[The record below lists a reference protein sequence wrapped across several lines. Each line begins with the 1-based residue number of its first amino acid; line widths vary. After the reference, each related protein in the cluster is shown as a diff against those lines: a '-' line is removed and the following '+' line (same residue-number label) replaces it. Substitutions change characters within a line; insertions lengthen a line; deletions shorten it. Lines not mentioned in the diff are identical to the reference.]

1 MKGDFHVRFRENL
14 RVKLP
19 WVTRLA
25 AISVTLF
32 NFLIFNCMKHLFFA
46 TEVLAFLLLPVTVVH
61 SQSSTNNAEVEIRRL
76 EAEQVEY
83 LMNGKVAE
91 MKKNWAADFTVN
103 NPFNVV
109 QDAATGPIQS
119 GVLTYSK
126 FERNIEKVLL
136 HDSVII
142 VMGNELVV
150 PKAAPKGS
158 SHDTNQPIKRR
169 FTNVWMRKD
178 GKWLMIA
185 RHASNICS
193 N

>member
-1 MKGDFHVRFRENL
+1 MKLKIV
-14 RVKLP
+14 
-19 WVTRLA
+19 
-25 AISVTLF
+25 
-32 NFLIFNCMKHLFFA
+32 LI
-46 TEVLAFLLLPVTVVH
+46 LLLSCVKVVY
-61 SQSSTNNAEVEIRRL
+61 SQSQPGDAELEIRRL
-76 EAEQVEY
+76 EAQQVEY
-83 LMNGKVAE
+83 LMSGKVVE
-91 MKKNWAADFTVN
+91 MKKNWALDYTVN

-109 QDAATGPIQS
+109 QDAATGPIQR

-126 FERNIEKVLL
+126 FEQTIEKVLL

-142 VMGNELVV
+142 VMGHEIVV
-150 PKAAPKGS
+150 PKTAPQGS

-185 RHASNICS
+185 RHASNICP

>member
-1 MKGDFHVRFRENL
+1 
-14 RVKLP
+14 
-19 WVTRLA
+19 
-25 AISVTLF
+25 
-32 NFLIFNCMKHLFFA
+32 MKHIFFRIQ
-46 TEVLAFLLLPVTVVH
+46 VLAFHLLLVTVVR
-61 SQSSTNNAEVEIRRL
+61 SQTSSKNAEVEIKRL
-76 EAEQVEY
+76 EVEQVEY

-119 GVLTYSK
+119 GVLTYLK
-126 FERNIEKVLL
+126 FERTIEKVLL

-150 PKAAPKGS
+150 PKTAPKGS
-158 SHDTNQPIKRR
+158 SHDTNEPIKRR

-193 N
+193 K

>member
-1 MKGDFHVRFRENL
+1 
-14 RVKLP
+14 
-19 WVTRLA
+19 
-25 AISVTLF
+25 
-32 NFLIFNCMKHLFFA
+32 MKHIFF
-46 TEVLAFLLLPVTVVH
+46 TLKVLALLLAPATAVYPQR
-61 SQSSTNNAEVEIRRL
+61 SPNNGEAEIRKL
-76 EAEQVEY
+76 EADQVEY

-91 MKKNWAADFTVN
+91 MKKNWASDYTVN

-109 QDAATGPIQS
+109 QDAATDPIQS

-136 HDSVII
+136 HDSVIV
-142 VMGNELVV
+142 VMGSELVV
-150 PKAAPKGS
+150 PKTAPKGS
-158 SHDTNQPIKRR
+158 SHDTTQPIKRR

>member
-1 MKGDFHVRFRENL
+1 MNH
-14 RVKLP
+14 
-19 WVTRLA
+19 
-25 AISVTLF
+25 
-32 NFLIFNCMKHLFFA
+32 IFFTIK
-46 TEVLAFLLLPVTVVH
+46 VLAFLLLPLTAVYA
-61 SQSSTNNAEVEIRRL
+61 QGSSNNAEVEIRKL

-83 LMNGKVAE
+83 LMIGKIAE

-109 QDAATGPIQS
+109 QDAVTGPIQS

-126 FERNIEKVLL
+126 FERNIEKVLF

-150 PKAAPKGS
+150 PKTAPKGS
-158 SHDTNQPIKRR
+158 SHDTSQPIKRR
-169 FTNVWMRKD
+169 FTNVWMRKN

>member
-1 MKGDFHVRFRENL
+1 MK
-14 RVKLP
+14 RVFFIVKV
-19 WVTRLA
+19 WV
-25 AISVTLF
+25 
-32 NFLIFNCMKHLFFA
+32 
-46 TEVLAFLLLPVTVVH
+46 LLLVPATAVR
-61 SQSSTNNAEVEIRRL
+61 SQSSPNNAEVEIRVL
-76 EAEQVEY
+76 EGEQVEY

-91 MKKNWAADFTVN
+91 MRKNWDAAFTVN

-109 QDAATGPIQS
+109 QDGATGPIQA
-119 GVLTYSK
+119 GTLTYSK

-142 VMGNELVV
+142 IMGSELVV
-150 PKAAPKGS
+150 PKTAPKGS

>member
-1 MKGDFHVRFRENL
+1 
-14 RVKLP
+14 
-19 WVTRLA
+19 
-25 AISVTLF
+25 
-32 NFLIFNCMKHLFFA
+32 MKHIVFA
-46 TEVLAFLLLPVTVVH
+46 IKVSVLLLVPVTVVH
-61 SQSSTNNAEVEIRRL
+61 PQSSTNNAEAEIRKL
-76 EAEQVEY
+76 EAEQVGY
-83 LMNGKVAE
+83 LMNDKVAE
-91 MKKNWAADFTVN
+91 MKNNWASDYTVN

-150 PKAAPKGS
+150 PKTGPKGS

-169 FTNVWMRKD
+169 FTNVWMWKD

>member
-1 MKGDFHVRFRENL
+1 MKNQVVVLNIYECITCIKSAMSHRQL
-14 RVKLP
+14 VKYQ
-19 WVTRLA
+19 T
-25 AISVTLF
+25 
-32 NFLIFNCMKHLFFA
+32 HLFLLTA
-46 TEVLAFLLLPVTVVH
+46 VLSLVILSGSA
-61 SQSSTNNAEVEIRRL
+61 SAQSKNTSDAAEMEIRRL

-91 MKKNWAADFTVN
+91 MKKNWAEDYTVN

-109 QDAATGPIQS
+109 QDAASGPIQA

-126 FERNIEKVLL
+126 FERNIEKVLH

-150 PKAAPKGS
+150 PKTAPKDS
-158 SHDTNQPIKRR
+158 SHDTNQAIKRR
-169 FTNVWMRKD
+169 FTNIWMLKGD
-178 GKWLMIA
+178 KWLMIA
-185 RHASNICS
+185 RHASNICA

>member
-1 MKGDFHVRFRENL
+1 
-14 RVKLP
+14 
-19 WVTRLA
+19 
-25 AISVTLF
+25 
-32 NFLIFNCMKHLFFA
+32 MKHVFFIMN
-46 TEVLAFLLLPVTVVH
+46 VLALLLAPATAVYPQNPTK
-61 SQSSTNNAEVEIRRL
+61 NAEAEIRKL
-76 EAEQVEY
+76 EAAQVEY

-91 MKKNWAADFTVN
+91 MKKNWASDYTVN

-109 QDAATGPIQS
+109 QDAATGPIQG

-142 VMGNELVV
+142 VMGNELIV
-150 PKAAPKGS
+150 PKTAPKDS

-169 FTNVWMRKD
+169 FTNVWMQMD

>member
-1 MKGDFHVRFRENL
+1 MNYPFHGESFRVDAVDAKTAVCKQKRTRFL
-14 RVKLP
+14 GY
-19 WVTRLA
+19 
-25 AISVTLF
+25 LF
-32 NFLIFNCMKHLFFA
+32 VSIAVLTSLILSDTSA
-46 TEVLAFLLLPVTVVH
+46 QTQT
-61 SQSSTNNAEVEIRRL
+61 SSNAAEVEIRRL

-126 FERNIEKVLL
+126 FERNIEKVIV

-150 PKAAPKGS
+150 PKTAPQGT
-158 SHDTNQPIKRR
+158 SHDTTQPLKRR
-169 FTNVWMRKD
+169 FTTVWMRMN
-178 GKWLMIA
+178 GKWMMIA
-185 RHASNICS
+185 RHANEICS
-193 N
+193 K

>member
-1 MKGDFHVRFRENL
+1 
-14 RVKLP
+14 
-19 WVTRLA
+19 
-25 AISVTLF
+25 
-32 NFLIFNCMKHLFFA
+32 MKHIFFA
-46 TEVLAFLLLPVTVVH
+46 IKVLAFLLLPVTFLH
-61 SQSSTNNAEVEIRRL
+61 SQTSSNNAEVEIRRL

-83 LMNGKVAE
+83 LMSGKLAE
-91 MKKNWAADFTVN
+91 MKKNWAADYTVN

-109 QDAATGPIQS
+109 QDAATGPIQN

-126 FERNIEKVLL
+126 FERNIEKVLV
-136 HDSVII
+136 HDSLVI
-142 VMGNELVV
+142 VMGSELVV
-150 PKAAPKGS
+150 PKTAPKGS
-158 SHDTNQPIKRR
+158 SHDTDQPIKRR

>member
-1 MKGDFHVRFRENL
+1 MNH
-14 RVKLP
+14 
-19 WVTRLA
+19 
-25 AISVTLF
+25 
-32 NFLIFNCMKHLFFA
+32 IFFTIK
-46 TEVLAFLLLPVTVVH
+46 VLAFLLLPLTAVYA
-61 SQSSTNNAEVEIRRL
+61 QGSSNNAEVEIRKL

-83 LMNGKVAE
+83 LMKGKIAE

-109 QDAATGPIQS
+109 QDAVTGPIQS

-126 FERNIEKVLL
+126 FERNIEKVLF

-142 VMGNELVV
+142 VMGNELVI
-150 PKAAPKGS
+150 PKTAPKGS
-158 SHDTNQPIKRR
+158 SHDTSQPIKRR
-169 FTNVWMRKD
+169 FTNVWMRKN

>member
-1 MKGDFHVRFRENL
+1 
-14 RVKLP
+14 
-19 WVTRLA
+19 
-25 AISVTLF
+25 
-32 NFLIFNCMKHLFFA
+32 MKHIFFRIQ
-46 TEVLAFLLLPVTVVH
+46 VLAFHLLLVTVVR
-61 SQSSTNNAEVEIRRL
+61 SQPSSKNAEVEIKRL
-76 EAEQVEY
+76 EVEQVEY

-119 GVLTYSK
+119 GVLTYLK
-126 FERNIEKVLL
+126 FERTIEKVLL

-150 PKAAPKGS
+150 PKTAPKGS
-158 SHDTNQPIKRR
+158 SHDTNEPIKRR

-193 N
+193 K

>member
-1 MKGDFHVRFRENL
+1 MK
-14 RVKLP
+14 RVFFIVKV
-19 WVTRLA
+19 WV
-25 AISVTLF
+25 
-32 NFLIFNCMKHLFFA
+32 
-46 TEVLAFLLLPVTVVH
+46 LLLVPATAVR
-61 SQSSTNNAEVEIRRL
+61 SQSSPNNAEVEIRVL
-76 EAEQVEY
+76 EGEQVEY

-91 MKKNWAADFTVN
+91 MRKNWDAAFTVN

-109 QDAATGPIQS
+109 QDGATGPIQA
-119 GVLTYSK
+119 GTLTYSN

-142 VMGNELVV
+142 IMGSELVV
-150 PKAAPKGS
+150 PKTAPKGT

>member
-1 MKGDFHVRFRENL
+1 
-14 RVKLP
+14 
-19 WVTRLA
+19 
-25 AISVTLF
+25 
-32 NFLIFNCMKHLFFA
+32 MKHTFFA
-46 TEVLAFLLLPVTVVH
+46 IKLSAFLLLKATVVNA
-61 SQSSTNNAEVEIRRL
+61 QNANKNAEAEIRKL
-76 EAEQVEY
+76 ETEQVEY
-83 LMNGKVAE
+83 LMNGKLAE
-91 MKKNWAADFTVN
+91 MKKNWAADYTVN

-119 GVLTYSK
+119 SVLTYSK
-126 FERNIEKVLL
+126 FERNIEKILS

-150 PKAAPKGS
+150 PKTAPEGS
-158 SHDTNQPIKRR
+158 SHDTTQPIKRR
-169 FTNVWMRKD
+169 FTNVWMRKE